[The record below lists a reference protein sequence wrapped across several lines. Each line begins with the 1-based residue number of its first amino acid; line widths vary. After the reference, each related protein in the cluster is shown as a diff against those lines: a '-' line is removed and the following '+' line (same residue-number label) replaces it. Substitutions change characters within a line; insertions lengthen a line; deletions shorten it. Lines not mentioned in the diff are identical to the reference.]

1 VKTDGKYW
9 ERTQFAFSSTL
20 QRISEVRDTPPDYT
34 QTEKKR
40 KETRTRGKKRKEK
53 SRIIY
58 MLRIYF
64 SFSPL
69 RNLFWKFCDR
79 GEKTDRPSWHLVW
92 RCRLCF
98 IYFVTSSTDG
108 LDRRPTGSHNYI
120 IVEWFLKSNE
130 SRRRGVFSALS
141 RRQWF
146 ICLFAFV
153 WPLTTTAGKKK
164 NKKFSLSPLINLL

>member
-1 VKTDGKYW
+1 MKTDGKYW

-20 QRISEVRDTPPDYT
+20 QRISEVRDPPPDYT

-40 KETRTRGKKRKEK
+40 KETRTRGKKKKRKEK

-58 MLRIYF
+58 MYF
-64 SFSPL
+64 FFLFSPL

-79 GEKTDRPSWHLVW
+79 REKTDRPSWHLVW
-92 RCRLCF
+92 RCRLSALY
-98 IYFVTSSTDG
+98 ILSPVVY
-108 LDRRPTGSHNYI
+108 RRPGQTANRVTKLHNRRMNLEI
-120 IVEWFLKSNE
+120 KMNR
-130 SRRRGVFSALS
+130 RRRGVFSALS

-164 NKKFSLSPLINLL
+164 KIRNFRFLL